1 MKNVSRWWEVVTSR
15 WKATTPKFF
24 KWVVRIGLSVS
35 TVAMA
40 IHVALVAGGA
50 SEPVWWMEIYPY
62 LIGVPAGMAA
72 VAKMT
77 RVSNDDISGKE
88 VSNENSN

>member
-1 MKNVSRWWEVVTSR
+1 MKNVSLWWHVIISR

-24 KWVVRIGLSVS
+24 KWIVRLGLAVS
-35 TVAMA
+35 GTAVA
-40 IHVALVAGGA
+40 IHVALVSGGA
-50 SEPVWWMEIYPY
+50 VEPAWWTDIYPY

-77 RVSNDDISGKE
+77 RVDANVKE
-88 VSNENSN
+88 VDDGKF

>member
-1 MKNVSRWWEVVTSR
+1 MKSMSLWWNVTISR

-35 TVAMA
+35 GVAIA
-40 IHVALVAGGA
+40 IHVALVSGGA
-50 SEPVWWMEIYPY
+50 AEPAWWTDIYPY

-72 VAKMT
+72 AAKLT
-77 RVSNDDISGKE
+77 REDNK
-88 VSNENSN
+88 NENKG